1 MKHTVAALGCSLA
14 VLTPGAAFRQAD
26 VSQRPVFRAAADAVL
41 VPVAVTEGRNPV
53 AGLTAEDFELYDNG
67 VRQTIEV
74 LDAGIVPV
82 DVTVVLGTASER
94 ELDRL
99 DRSRLRAETLQS
111 FLQPSDRLRIITA
124 GARPRDL
131 IPVQAAS
138 EPISLAGISRTPGSS
153 DRDSLFYAFARPVDA
168 GRRHLVVMF
177 TSGRDTWSTLPARDL
192 PELAER
198 GDAVI
203 HVVLYDRVPGVR
215 LPAAPPPRTPSGQR
229 PGGDPD
235 PPGSW
240 MPPRMGENRR
250 TEPRNSMT
258 SGSGHPP
265 GVVAAWRET
274 YDALREVATRTG
286 GQVHWLWQDAVV
298 FERVLDEFR
307 SSYLLRYTPEGVE
320 RSGWHELEV
329 KIARPGSFDV
339 RARRGYEGG

>member
-1 MKHTVAALGCSLA
+1 MKHALA
-14 VLTPGAAFRQAD
+14 VLGGIAILTPGAAPPQAD
-26 VSQRPVFRAAADAVL
+26 VSQRPVFRAAAEAVL
-41 VPVAVTEGRNPV
+41 VPVAVTEDRNPI
-53 AGLTAEDFELYDNG
+53 AGLRAEDFELYDNG
-67 VRQTIEV
+67 VRQTVEV
-74 LDAGIVPV
+74 LDAGTVAV

-94 ELDRL
+94 ERDRL

-111 FLQPSDRLRIITA
+111 FLQPPDRLRIITA

-131 IPVQAAS
+131 IPLQAAS
-138 EPISLAGISRTPGSS
+138 ESVSLGGLGRTPGSS
-153 DRDSLFYAFARPVDA
+153 DRDSLFYAFARPVEA

-198 GDAVI
+198 ADVVI
-203 HVVLYDRVPGVR
+203 HVVLYDRVPGVPV
-215 LPAAPPPRTPSGQR
+215 PAATPPRTPSGQR
-229 PGGDPD
+229 PGGNPD

-250 TEPRNSMT
+250 TEPRNSMMT

-265 GVVAAWRET
+265 GVIAAWRET
-274 YDALREVATRTG
+274 YDALRDVAARTG
-286 GQVHWLWQDAVV
+286 GQVHWLWQQADV
-298 FERVLDEFR
+298 FERILDEFR

-339 RARRGYEGG
+339 RTRRGYEGG

>member
-1 MKHTVAALGCSLA
+1 MKHALTALGCIA
-14 VLTPGAAFRQAD
+14 VLTPGAVHQRPD

-41 VPVAVTEGRNPV
+41 VPVAVTEGRTPV
-53 AGLTAEDFELYDNG
+53 AGLAAEDFELYDNG

-74 LDAGIVPV
+74 VDAGTVPV

-99 DRSRLRAETLQS
+99 DRSRLRAETLRS
-111 FLQPSDRLRIITA
+111 YLRSPDRLRIIAA

-131 IPVQAAS
+131 VPLQAGS
-138 EPISLAGISRTPGSS
+138 EPVPLGPIRRTPGAS

-203 HVVLYDRVPGVR
+203 HVVLYDRVPGV
-215 LPAAPPPRTPSGQR
+215 PVPTAPPPRTPEGQR
-229 PGGDPD
+229 PGGNPD

-250 TEPRNSMT
+250 TEPRNSMM

-265 GVVAAWRET
+265 GVIAAWREM
-274 YDALREVATRTG
+274 YDALRQVAARTG
-286 GQVHWLWQDAVV
+286 GQVHWLWQDADV
-298 FERVLDEFR
+298 FERILDEFR

-320 RSGWHELEV
+320 RSGWHDLEV

>member
-1 MKHTVAALGCSLA
+1 MKHAVAALGCSVA
-14 VLTPGAAFRQAD
+14 FLTPGAAH
-26 VSQRPVFRAAADAVL
+26 QRPDVRQRPIFRAAADAVL

-53 AGLTAEDFELYDNG
+53 ADLTADDFELYDNG

-74 LDAGIVPV
+74 VDAGTVPV

-99 DRSRLRAETLQS
+99 DRSRLRAETLRS
-111 FLQPSDRLRIITA
+111 YLRSSDRLRIIGA

-131 IPVQAAS
+131 VPVQAGS
-138 EPISLAGISRTPGSS
+138 EPVSLGPIRRTPGAS

-192 PELAER
+192 PELAAR

-203 HVVLYDRVPGVR
+203 HSVLFDRIPGV
-215 LPAAPPPRTPSGQR
+215 PVPTAPPPRTPQGQR
-229 PGGDPD
+229 MGANPD

-250 TEPRNSMT
+250 TEPRNSMM
-258 SGSGHPP
+258 SSSGHPP
-265 GVVAAWRET
+265 GVIAAWRET
-274 YDALREVATRTG
+274 YDALRDVAARTG
-286 GQVHWLWQDAVV
+286 GQVHWLWQDADV
-298 FERVLDEFR
+298 FERILDEFR

-320 RSGWHELEV
+320 RTGWHELEV